1 LHSPIFRVKKIQSF
15 RGEDIGMINA
25 RIAASAAAI
34 MMAAAIAGC
43 QSAPDRPAPV
53 NVPASPVDGEWMGTD
68 GVAVSSLYGG
78 HFRSRSVQTGETLTE
93 GTYKFR
99 DQNTID
105 LSFYSVKTKQQTAA
119 ACLLA
124 SPDKMNCTLG
134 NGTQFVLTRHS

>member
-1 LHSPIFRVKKIQSF
+1 
-15 RGEDIGMINA
+15 MNA
-25 RIAASAAAI
+25 RTVASAAPILA
-34 MMAAAIAGC
+34 AAAITRC

-53 NVPASPVDGEWMGTD
+53 KLPPSPVDGEWMGTD
-68 GVAVSSLYGG
+68 GVAISSLYGG
-78 HFRSRSVQTGETLTE
+78 QFRSRSVKTGETLTE

-105 LSFYSVKTKQQTAA
+105 LSFYSVKTQQQTAA

-124 SPDKMNCTLG
+124 APDKMNCTLG

>member
-1 LHSPIFRVKKIQSF
+1 
-15 RGEDIGMINA
+15 MMNA

-34 MMAAAIAGC
+34 IVAAAIAGC
-43 QSAPDRPAPV
+43 QSAPDRPARID
-53 NVPASPVDGEWMGTD
+53 VPTSPVDGEWIGSD
-68 GVAVSSLYGG
+68 GVAISSLHGG
-78 HFRSRSVQTGETLTE
+78 NFQSRSVQTGETLTQ

-105 LSFYSVKTKQQTAA
+105 LSFYSVKTQQQTAA

-124 SPDKMNCTLG
+124 TPDRMNCTLG

>member
-1 LHSPIFRVKKIQSF
+1 
-15 RGEDIGMINA
+15 MMNA
-25 RIAASAAAI
+25 RIAATAAFVI
-34 MMAAAIAGC
+34 VAAAIAGC
-43 QSAPDRPAPV
+43 QSSGPDRPAPV
-53 NVPASPVDGEWMGTD
+53 NVPSSPVDGEWIGSD
-68 GVAVSSLYGG
+68 GVAISSLYGG
-78 HFRSRSVQTGETLTE
+78 RFRSRSVQTGETLTE

-124 SPDKMNCTLG
+124 TQDQMNCTLG

>member
-1 LHSPIFRVKKIQSF
+1 MKKQSF
-15 RGEDIGMINA
+15 RGEDIGMMNA

-34 MMAAAIAGC
+34 MIAAALAGC

-53 NVPASPVDGEWMGTD
+53 NMPTSPVDGEWMGTD
-68 GVAVSSLYGG
+68 GVAISSLYGG
-78 HFRSRSVQTGETLTE
+78 HFQSRSVQTGETLTE

-105 LSFYSVKTKQQTAA
+105 LSFYSMKTKQQTSA

-124 SPDKMNCTLG
+124 APDRMNCTLG
-134 NGTQFVLTRHS
+134 NGTQFVLMRHS

>member
-1 LHSPIFRVKKIQSF
+1 
-15 RGEDIGMINA
+15 MMNA
-25 RIAASAAAI
+25 RTVASAAVI
-34 MMAAAIAGC
+34 VIAAAIAGC

-53 NVPASPVDGEWMGTD
+53 NLPTSPVDGEWMGTD
-68 GVAVSSLYGG
+68 GVVISSLYGG
-78 HFRSRSVQTGETLTE
+78 QFRSRSVQTGETLTE

-124 SPDKMNCTLG
+124 NPNQMNCTLG
-134 NGTQFVLTRHS
+134 NGTQFVLNRHS

>member
-1 LHSPIFRVKKIQSF
+1 
-15 RGEDIGMINA
+15 MNA
-25 RIAASAAAI
+25 RTVASAAAI
-34 MMAAAIAGC
+34 FVAAAVPGC

-53 NVPASPVDGEWMGTD
+53 NLPTSPVDGEWMGTD
-68 GVAVSSLYGG
+68 GVAISSLYGG
-78 HFRSRSVQTGETLTE
+78 QVRPRSVETGETLTE

-124 SPDKMNCTLG
+124 NRNQMNCTLG
-134 NGTQFVLTRHS
+134 NGTQFVLNRHS